1 MIENSIWRKNN
12 LIAQINQSEEIPTL
26 NKAFIEVEKDNGISI
41 ENIQTKIDKEDI
53 INKPKLNNKK
63 RGRKNKKSIEIP
75 ELNSKHD
82 KFSNDN
88 LKRKVKTHFHLFIIA
103 FLNKIIKNFFGQT
116 IKFGKISSFVTQN
129 ITVEYNRKLMDEKIK
144 NVISRISHK
153 FRDKD
158 KNKIIVELIMNKADK
173 DSEIIKF
180 LNMPY
185 KDFFLNYYLKSTK
198 KTFEGELEDESYEAH
213 IEKLEKIY
221 GNEYIIN
228 FKRNARTLVQFFYK
242 CKERIRKKKVTQLI
256 NPVFINNPFPN
267 YINPFIGNENI
278 LETTKLFTSSSTQTD
293 LHISDDEDDN

>member
-1 MIENSIWRKNN
+1 MIDNSLENKDN
-12 LIAQINQSEEIPTL
+12 LIPQNNQSEQMPTL
-26 NKAFIEVEKDNGISI
+26 NKIFIEEEKGNCLSI
-41 ENIQTKIDKEDI
+41 ENIQTKIDKEVI
-53 INKPKLNNKK
+53 INKTKLNNKK
-63 RGRKNKKSIEIP
+63 RGRKNKKSNDIS

-103 FLNKIIKNFFGQT
+103 FLNKIIKNFFGQSL
-116 IKFGKISSFVTQN
+116 KFGKISSFITQN
-129 ITVEYNRKLMDEKIK
+129 ITVEFNRRLMDEKIK

-153 FRDKD
+153 FHDKD

-173 DSEIIKF
+173 ESEIIKF
-180 LNMPY
+180 LNMSY

-198 KTFEGELEDESYEAH
+198 KTFEGEQEDESYEAH

-228 FKRNARTLVQFFYK
+228 FKKNAKSLVQFFYK

-278 LETTKLFTSSSTQTD
+278 SEIPKLFISSSTQTD
-293 LHISDDEDDN
+293 LHKSDEEEDN

>member
-1 MIENSIWRKNN
+1 MIDNSLENKDN
-12 LIAQINQSEEIPTL
+12 LIPQNNQSEQMPTL
-26 NKAFIEVEKDNGISI
+26 NKIFIEEEKGNCLSI
-41 ENIQTKIDKEDI
+41 ENIQTKIDKEVI
-53 INKPKLNNKK
+53 INKTKLNNKK
-63 RGRKNKKSIEIP
+63 RGRKNKKSNDIS

-103 FLNKIIKNFFGQT
+103 FLNKIIKNFFGQSL
-116 IKFGKISSFVTQN
+116 KFGKISSFITQN
-129 ITVEYNRKLMDEKIK
+129 ITVEFNRRLMDEKIK

-153 FRDKD
+153 FHDKD

-173 DSEIIKF
+173 ESEIIKF
-180 LNMPY
+180 LNMSY

-198 KTFEGELEDESYEAH
+198 KTFEGEQEDESYEAH

-228 FKRNARTLVQFFYK
+228 FKKNAKSLVQFFYK

-256 NPVFINNPFPN
+256 SPVFINNPFPN
-267 YINPFIGNENI
+267 YINPFIANEKI
-278 LETTKLFTSSSTQTD
+278 FETPKLFISSSTQTD

>member
-1 MIENSIWRKNN
+1 MIDNSLENKDN
-12 LIAQINQSEEIPTL
+12 LIPQNNQSEQMPTL
-26 NKAFIEVEKDNGISI
+26 NKAFIEEEKGNCLSI
-41 ENIQTKIDKEDI
+41 ENIHTKIDKEDI

-63 RGRKNKKSIEIP
+63 RGRKNKKSNDIS

-103 FLNKIIKNFFGQT
+103 FLNKIIKNFFGQSL
-116 IKFGKISSFVTQN
+116 KFGKISSFVTQN
-129 ITVEYNRKLMDEKIK
+129 ITVEFNRRLMDEKIK

-153 FRDKD
+153 FLDKD

-173 DSEIIKF
+173 ESEIIKF
-180 LNMPY
+180 LNMSY

-228 FKRNARTLVQFFYK
+228 FKKNARSLVQFFYK

-256 NPVFINNPFPN
+256 SPVFINNPFPN
-267 YINPFIGNENI
+267 YINPFIANEKI
-278 LETTKLFTSSSTQTD
+278 FETPKLFISSSTQTD

>member
-1 MIENSIWRKNN
+1 MIDNSLENKDN
-12 LIAQINQSEEIPTL
+12 LIPQNNQSEQMPTL
-26 NKAFIEVEKDNGISI
+26 NKAFIEEEKGNCLSI
-41 ENIQTKIDKEDI
+41 ENIHTKIDKEVI
-53 INKPKLNNKK
+53 INKTKQNNKK
-63 RGRKNKKSIEIP
+63 RGRKNKKLNGIS

-103 FLNKIIKNFFGQT
+103 FLNKIIKNFFGQSL
-116 IKFGKISSFVTQN
+116 KFGKISSFVTQN
-129 ITVEYNRKLMDEKIK
+129 ITVEFNRRLMDEKIK

-173 DSEIIKF
+173 ESEIMKF
-180 LNMPY
+180 LNMSY

-198 KTFEGELEDESYEAH
+198 KTFEGEQEDESYEAH

-228 FKRNARTLVQFFYK
+228 FKKNAKSLVQFFYK

-256 NPVFINNPFPN
+256 SPVFINNPFPN
-267 YINPFIGNENI
+267 YINPFIANENI
-278 LETTKLFTSSSTQTD
+278 FETPKLFISSSTQTD

>member
-1 MIENSIWRKNN
+1 MIDNSLWKKDN
-12 LIAQINQSEEIPTL
+12 LITKSNQSEQIPPL
-26 NKAFIEVEKDNGISI
+26 NKAFLEIEKDNCLSN
-41 ENIQTKIDKEDI
+41 ENIETKIDKEVI
-53 INKPKLNNKK
+53 INKSKLNNKK
-63 RGRKNKKSIEIP
+63 RGRKNKKSNEIS
-75 ELNSKHD
+75 ELSSKHD

-103 FLNKIIKNFFGQT
+103 YLNKIIKNFLGQSL
-116 IKFGKISSFVTQN
+116 KFGKISSFVTQN
-129 ITVEYNRKLMDEKIK
+129 ITVEFNRRLMDDKIK

-158 KNKIIVELIMNKADK
+158 KNKIIVELIMNKAGK
-173 DSEIIKF
+173 ESEIIKF
-180 LNMPY
+180 LNMSY

-198 KTFEGELEDESYEAH
+198 KTFEGEQEDESYEAH

-228 FKRNARTLVQFFYK
+228 FKKNAKSLVQFFYK

-256 NPVFINNPFPN
+256 SPVFINNPFPN
-267 YINPFIGNENI
+267 YINPFIANENI
-278 LETTKLFTSSSTQTD
+278 FETPKLFISSSTQTD